1 MRDTGVTARLT
12 HNLSQHGVNLAWII
26 CIEALAT
33 HRRHRHF
40 APRFGATS
48 DTSRTSKHADL
59 RLDEIPSFIGQ
70 GFRHSTRQFPEVAI
84 FVFAWEISDL
94 ANRCIP
100 QAFDHGTQIEP
111 ATAAITA
118 ANELSK
124 KLLQR
129 VDVVK
134 DTVVGTACA
143 AADLHTVIAGR
154 LQVSAVD
161 RPGHVSILAAA
172 FARQHTNGYA
182 TRQTRNEPKV
192 TEIAFGIEY
201 ATTAQIPTVQ
211 ELYNA

>member
-1 MRDTGVTARLT
+1 MRDTGVAARLT

-48 DTSRTSKHADL
+48 DTSRTGKHADL

-70 GFRHSTRQFPEVAI
+70 GFRHSTRQFPEVTI

-94 ANRCIP
+94 ADRRIP
-100 QAFDHGTQIEP
+100 QAFDHGPQVET
-111 ATAAITA
+111 ATTAVAAA
-118 ANELSK
+118 DELPK
-124 KLLQR
+124 ELLQR
-129 VDVVK
+129 VDVVEHAII
-134 DTVVGTACA
+134 GTASRTT
-143 AADLHTVIAGR
+143 DLHTVVTSGF
-154 LQVSAVD
+154 QVNPVDGARHMAV
-161 RPGHVSILAAA
+161 LTTA
-172 FARQHTNGYA
+172 FARQHTNGHTA
-182 TRQTRNEPKV
+182 GQSRDETEV